1 MEALYRKVAGEVAK
15 FLGRGLDLTWSVPP
29 EGHTSALLTMAI
41 LKDMTWSRI
50 QPPVRVFCANTVSKC
65 LRHIFTSTGQS
76 GSQHPPVEAATDDHD
91 RFGSSFED
99 PDPRPII
106 TRC

>member
-1 MEALYRKVAGEVAK
+1 
-15 FLGRGLDLTWSVPP
+15 
-29 EGHTSALLTMAI
+29 MAI

-65 LRHIFTSTGQS
+65 LPHIFTSTGQS

-91 RFGSSFED
+91 RFGSSFEEPDLVQLLLDAEMNVHPDEATVPLLTIAMLHQNEGIVQALLTALAD
-99 PDPRPII
+99 P
-106 TRC
+106 